1 MNLDLVFKIAG
12 IGIIVSV
19 LNMVMKQAGKEEHGY
34 IITLVGVVVVLGM
47 VLGVIRDLFDTVR
60 AMFQLY

>member
-12 IGIIVSV
+12 IGIIISV